1 MNIRNKWNQTNTSQN
16 HQQYDTQVQ
25 RNTFV
30 QAPVSSA
37 NNYAEQNNL
46 ARSDVLVSSI
56 PVVNNLTS
64 SQTGKFY
71 QSQTFAPTF

>member
-1 MNIRNKWNQTNTSQN
+1 MNIRNKWNQTNTPQN
-16 HQQYDTQVQ
+16 HQQYNTQVH

-30 QAPVSSA
+30 QAPVSAA
-37 NNYAEQNNL
+37 NYGEQNNL
-46 ARSDVLVSSI
+46 TRSDVLVSSI
-56 PVVNNLTS
+56 PVVNNLAS